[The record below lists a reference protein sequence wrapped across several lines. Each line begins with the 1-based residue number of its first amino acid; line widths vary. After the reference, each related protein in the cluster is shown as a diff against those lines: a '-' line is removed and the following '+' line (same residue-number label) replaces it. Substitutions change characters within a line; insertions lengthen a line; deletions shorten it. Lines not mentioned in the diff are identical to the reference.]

1 MPGAPLPPSRSSRSG
16 PPEPPLLADGFD
28 YRAAWYPLAPLEDLD
43 PAQPAAVE
51 LLGRRY
57 VIWRP
62 PGEGYRVFLDLCPH
76 RLAPLSEGRLDPVSG
91 QLMCSYHGWCFDGD
105 GLCRR
110 IPQASPPEP
119 GERQARHLAA
129 TAMPVR
135 EAVGLLWLWPD
146 GERSELAAA
155 TPLPLSAFARA
166 EEGFRWGSIVRD
178 LPYDWTTLVENVADP
193 AHVPFAHHGV
203 QGRRERAMPLPMRM
217 VKESRELLEAQV
229 AGRAIA
235 ITTRLIFQ
243 PPCLLEYRFQ
253 LPGERR
259 MGLITYC
266 LPVAPGRSRVVA
278 LFSHDW
284 TFPWW
289 MRRPRWWDHLTNR
302 NEVLD
307 GDLLMLDRIERE
319 LARRRAAGEPADWR
333 QAYRLPTAADRMVIA
348 FHHWLERYGA
358 PPWKTLLPAGPHLA
372 AAALATVRPAV
383 KSPAEVPPLEEAL
396 LDRYHQHTVHCA
408 SCRGALAVTQ
418 RLEVAGLV
426 MWALGLGLA
435 ALLPEAWRLPLGLPL
450 VLLALG
456 GGAAA
461 AALRWGLEPWFR
473 FRPYRHAKR

>member
-1 MPGAPLPPSRSSRSG
+1 MFPLDARF
-16 PPEPPLLADGFD
+16 EAAGFD
-28 YRAAWYPLAPLEDLD
+28 YRAAWYPLSPLEDLD
-43 PAQPAAVE
+43 PTRPTAVE

-57 VIWRP
+57 VVWKPR
-62 PGEGYRVFLDLCPH
+62 GESFRVFLDLCPH
-76 RLAPLSEGRLDPVSG
+76 RLAPLSEGRMDPASG
-91 QLMCSYHGWCFDGD
+91 QLMCSYHGWCFDGE
-105 GLCRR
+105 GRCRR
-110 IPQASPPEP
+110 LPQASPPTP

-129 TAMPVR
+129 TVLPVR
-135 EAVGLLWLWPD
+135 EAVGLLWLWPA
-146 GERSELAAA
+146 GERAELAAS

-217 VKESRELLEAQV
+217 VCEGRELLEAEI
-229 AGRAIA
+229 ATRALA
-235 ITTRLIFQ
+235 IGTRLIFQ
-243 PPCLLEYRFQ
+243 PPCLLEYRFT
-253 LPGERR
+253 LPGHRR

-284 TFPWW
+284 HVPWW
-289 MRRPRWWDHLTNR
+289 QWRPRWWDHLTNR

-333 QAYRLPTAADRMVIA
+333 HAYRLPTAADRMVIA

-358 PPWKTLLPAGPHLA
+358 PPWETLFPSN
-372 AAALATVRPAV
+372 TVAP
-383 KSPAEVPPLEEAL
+383 SPAKTPAEMPPPAAVL
-396 LDRYHQHTVHCA
+396 LDRYQQHTVHCA
-408 SCRGALAVTQ
+408 SCRRALTLTR
-418 RLEVAGLV
+418 RLQVAGLV
-426 MWALGLGLA
+426 VGVLGLA
-435 ALLPEAWRLPLGLPL
+435 VAPLLPEASRLVLGLPL
-450 VLLALG
+450 VLAALM
-456 GGAAA
+456 GGAGA

-473 FRPYRHAKR
+473 FRPYVHARR

>member
-1 MPGAPLPPSRSSRSG
+1 MPGAPSPPSRSVPSES
-16 PPEPPLLADGFD
+16 PEPPLPRAGFD
-28 YRAAWYPLAPLEDLD
+28 YQAAWYPLAPLEDLD
-43 PAQPAAVE
+43 PARPTAVE
-51 LLGRRY
+51 LLGRHY
-57 VIWRP
+57 VIWRS
-62 PGEGYRVFLDLCPH
+62 PGEGFRVFLDLCPH
-76 RLAPLSEGRLDPVSG
+76 RLAPLSEGRVDPARG
-91 QLMCSYHGWCFDGD
+91 QLMCSYHGWCFDGE

-110 IPQASPPEP
+110 IPQANPPEP
-119 GERQARHLAA
+119 KARQARHLAA
-129 TAMPVR
+129 TVLPVR
-135 EAVGLLWLWPD
+135 EAVGLLWLWPA
-146 GERSELAAA
+146 GERAELAAA

-217 VKESRELLEAQV
+217 VCESRELVEAEV
-229 AGRAIA
+229 AGRAIT
-235 ITTRLIFQ
+235 ISTRLAFR

-253 LPGERR
+253 LPGGRR

-284 TFPWW
+284 TIPWW

-307 GDLLMLDRIERE
+307 GDLVMLDRIERE
-319 LARRRAAGEPADWR
+319 LARRQAAGEPVEWR
-333 QAYRLPTAADRMVIA
+333 QTYRLPTAADRMVIA

-358 PPWKTLLPAGPHLA
+358 PRWQTLLSAGPA
-372 AAALATVRPAV
+372 ATAETSTL
-383 KSPAEVPPLEEAL
+383 KSPMEAPAMESAL

-418 RLEVAGLV
+418 RLQVAGLALF
-426 MWALGLGLA
+426 ALGLA
-435 ALLPEAWRLPLGLPL
+435 TAVLLPESSRLPVGLPL
-450 VLLALG
+450 ALLSLV
-456 GGAAA
+456 GGAGA

-473 FRPYRHAKR
+473 FKPYVHARR

>member
-1 MPGAPLPPSRSSRSG
+1 MTPSPDR
-16 PPEPPLLADGFD
+16 FD
-28 YRAAWYPLAPLEDLD
+28 YRVAWYPLAPLQDLD
-43 PAQPAAVE
+43 PALPTAVE

-62 PGEGYRVFLDLCPH
+62 AGEGFRVFLDLCPH
-76 RLAPLSEGRLDPVSG
+76 RLAPLSEGRLDPASG
-91 QLMCSYHGWCFDGD
+91 QLMCSYHGWCFDGE

-119 GERQARHLAA
+119 KPDRARHLAA
-129 TAMPVR
+129 TALPVR
-135 EAVGLLWLWPD
+135 EAVGLLWLWPA
-146 GERSELAAA
+146 GEQADLAAT
-155 TPLPLSAFARA
+155 TPLPLSAFAKA
-166 EEGFRWGSIVRD
+166 EDGFRWGSIVRD
-178 LPYDWTTLVENVADP
+178 LPYDWATLVENVADP

-217 VKESRELLEAQV
+217 VCESRELVEAEV
-229 AGRAIA
+229 ASRAMA
-235 ITTRLIFQ
+235 INTRLIFQ
-243 PPCLLEYRFQ
+243 PPCLLEYRFH

-333 QAYRLPTAADRMVIA
+333 HAYRLPTAADRMVIA

-358 PPWKTLLPAGPHLA
+358 PPWQTLLPGGTVSA
-372 AAALATVRPAV
+372 AEGMAAVIPAL
-383 KSPAEVPPLEEAL
+383 KSPEELPAREEML
-396 LDRYHQHTVHCA
+396 LDRYQQHTRHCA
-408 SCRGALAVTQ
+408 SCRGALLATQ

-426 MWALGLGLA
+426 VLALGLAVA

-450 VLLALG
+450 VLLALAA
-456 GGAAA
+456 GAGA

-473 FRPYRHAKR
+473 YRPYRHARR